1 MKLTV
6 WIKSRAAD
14 RALAPLRKELLELID
29 QDSSIIEIGCGTG
42 DLIFQSASK
51 IRSGYGVDLDRD
63 LINYA
68 DGKRQEKEL
77 NHITFECINA
87 LNLSNLK
94 CDIATSTLCLHELCE
109 KDACNLLKMM
119 VDISKKVLIA
129 DYTKA
134 NSFSGKISIEIDEF
148 ISGHYGNYKRYRKN
162 GEIPSYVSKV
172 GAKINSVQA
181 STVDGISIWVISSKI
196 NV

>member
-1 MKLTV
+1 MKLKV
-6 WIKSRAAD
+6 WIKSKAAD
-14 RALAPLRKELLELID
+14 RVLAPLRKELLALMD
-29 QDSSIIEIGCGTG
+29 HGSSVIEIGCGTG

-51 IRSGYGVDLDRD
+51 IQSGYGVDLDRD
-63 LINYA
+63 MINYA
-68 DGKRQEKEL
+68 EGKRREKQL

-87 LNLSNLK
+87 LNLSDIK

-119 VDISKKVLIA
+119 VDVSKKVLIA

-134 NSFSGKISIEIDEF
+134 NSFSGKLGIEIDELF
-148 ISGHYGNYKRYRKN
+148 SGHYGNYKRYRKN
-162 GEIPSYVSKV
+162 GGIPSYVSKV

-181 STVDGISIWVISSKI
+181 SSVDGISIWVISDKI

>member
-1 MKLTV
+1 MKLKV

-14 RALAPLRKELLELID
+14 RVLAPLRKELLELID
-29 QDSSIIEIGCGTG
+29 HGSSIIEIGCGTG

-63 LINYA
+63 MINYA
-68 DGKRQEKEL
+68 EGKRREKEL
-77 NHITFECINA
+77 DHITFECINA

-94 CDIATSTLCLHELCE
+94 YDIATSTLCLHELCE
-109 KDACNLLKMM
+109 KDACKLLRMM
-119 VDISKKVLIA
+119 VDVSKKVLIA

-134 NSFSGKISIEIDEF
+134 NSFSGKLGIGIDELF
-148 ISGHYGNYKRYRKN
+148 SGHYGNYKRYRRN
-162 GEIPSYVSKV
+162 GEIPSYVSKI
-172 GAKINSVQA
+172 GAKIISVQA
-181 STVDGISIWVISSKI
+181 STVDGITIWVISDKI

>member
-1 MKLTV
+1 MKLKV

-14 RALAPLRKELLELID
+14 RVLAPLRKELLELID
-29 QDSSIIEIGCGTG
+29 HGSSIIEIGCGTG

-63 LINYA
+63 MINYA
-68 DGKRQEKEL
+68 EGKRREKEL
-77 NHITFECINA
+77 DHITFECIIA

-94 CDIATSTLCLHELCE
+94 YDIATSTLCLHELCE
-109 KDACNLLKMM
+109 KDACKLLRMM
-119 VDISKKVLIA
+119 VDVSKKVLIA

-134 NSFSGKISIEIDEF
+134 NSFSGKLGIGIDELF
-148 ISGHYGNYKRYRKN
+148 SGHYGNYKRYRRN
-162 GEIPSYVSKV
+162 GEIPSYVSKI
-172 GAKINSVQA
+172 GAKIISVQA
-181 STVDGISIWVISSKI
+181 STVDGITIWVISDKI